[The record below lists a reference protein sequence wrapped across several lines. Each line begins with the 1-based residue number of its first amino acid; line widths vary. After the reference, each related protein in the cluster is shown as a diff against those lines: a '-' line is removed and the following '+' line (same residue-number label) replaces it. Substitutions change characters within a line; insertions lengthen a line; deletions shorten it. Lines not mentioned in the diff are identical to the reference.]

1 MLRQIDAV
9 RFRNL
14 PRMITEQGKLQTQR
28 LGEPSVGFVR
38 VGADSEDRRV
48 RFREFGDTS
57 LVRLYLSCSATG
69 KRLGEERQHDG
80 TLAAVV
86 R

>member
-1 MLRQIDAV
+1 V
-9 RFRNL
+9 
-14 PRMITEQGKLQTQR
+14 
-28 LGEPSVGFVR
+28 

-57 LVRLYLSCSATG
+57 LVRLQLFLSTTG

-80 TLAAVV
+80 ILAAVV